1 MKANKVAYVL
11 CVAIF
16 LVSCSPNS
24 YEDYRKKGDALVK
37 SIACDL
43 QNIRCKEDLSKEIGT
58 IKKKMKKL
66 CFLMIESSDYAE
78 KHPSS
83 LGKED
88 KSTLYSDQLQYEL
101 LRVCEIEG
109 GKKVLEDVQA
119 DMLDKLDAYLRKA
132 KRKKLSKSSY
142 YQN

>member
-1 MKANKVAYVL
+1 MG
-11 CVAIF
+11 
-16 LVSCSPNS
+16 CSPNS

-37 SIACDL
+37 SIAQDL
-43 QNIRCKEDLSKEIGT
+43 QSVRSKEDLAKEIGP

-66 CFLMIESSDYAE
+66 CALMIESSDYSE
-78 KHPSS
+78 KHPDFH
-83 LGKED
+83 LKMD
-88 KSTLYSDQLQYEL
+88 KNTLYSDQLQYEL

-109 GKKVLEDVQA
+109 CRKALEDVQA
-119 DMLDKLDAYLRKA
+119 DMLDKIDAYLRKV